1 MDLYKILSE
10 CRLCPMECGVD
21 RLSGETGFCGAGA
34 KARIARADLHFWEEP
49 CISGENGSGAVFFS
63 NCTLRCVYC
72 QNYDVSSKGKGLEK
86 MDEELA
92 DCFLELQ
99 DKGANNINL
108 VTPTHYIPQ
117 LVSALDNAKKR
128 GLNLPVVYNCGGYE
142 KAETLKLIDGY
153 VDVYLPDMKYY
164 SDKYAKRYSGAKD
177 YFKTASEAVSEMY
190 RQVGKWEFDNS
201 GLIKKGVIVRHMLLP
216 GLIFEAKK
224 IVDYLFEKY
233 EDKIWLSLMSQY
245 TIMPGVRGMDELN
258 RNLPKGYYE
267 TLVDYCASLGMENVY
282 VQEEGSSDLCYIPEF
297 YGSYQSLSEE
307 GE

>member
-1 MDLYKILSE
+1 
-10 CRLCPMECGVD
+10 
-21 RLSGETGFCGAGA
+21 
-34 KARIARADLHFWEEP
+34 
-49 CISGENGSGAVFFS
+49 
-63 NCTLRCVYC
+63 
-72 QNYDVSSKGKGLEK
+72 